1 MCYLKNN
8 LDDLRPLFQCLVL
21 SDSEFVKDLPEM
33 YKKIDDSDDDT
44 DDSDD
49 DTDDSDDDTD
59 DSDDDTDDSDD
70 DTDDSD
76 DDTDDSDK
84 DSVNCVYIEK
94 INLYKDDNWKKCKK
108 MIKKNIFQK
117 YSANEIFKKLE
128 CRCIDG
134 NDEPCLHIQKMTTDD
149 IINIKNTH

>member
-1 MCYLKNN
+1 MFFNICGNFKIYKVDNVKSLMCYLKNN

-33 YKKIDDSDDDT
+33 YKKIDDT
-44 DDSDD
+44 
-49 DTDDSDDDTD
+49 
-59 DSDDDTDDSDD
+59 
-70 DTDDSD
+70 D

-84 DSVNCVYIEK
+84 DYVNCVYIEK

-108 MIKKNIFQK
+108 IIKKNIFGK